1 MLFWRDFRDCF
12 VFRRIKERVFRLQRR
27 ETDEG
32 HSRRSHGMRR
42 GAAAGARVRRIVRR
56 FRGVPATAA
65 IACTSVAVKSGQAI
79 LDLLDEEIV
88 E

>member
-1 MLFWRDFRDCF
+1 
-12 VFRRIKERVFRLQRR
+12 
-27 ETDEG
+27 
-32 HSRRSHGMRR
+32 MRR

-65 IACTSVAVKSGQAI
+65 IARTSVAVKSGQAI